1 MTKII
6 DNEEVT
12 LHLVLGNPGMANLFN
27 DLYIKTVWGM
37 FAKFDFFDADSI
49 RGRTLIDGGLT

>member
-1 MTKII
+1 MMTEII

-27 DLYIKTVWGM
+27 DLYIKTKVEM
-37 FAKFDFFDADSI
+37 FAKFDFFDVL
-49 RGRTLIDGGLT
+49 GRILVITNWSHQ

>member
-12 LHLVLGNPGMANLFN
+12 LHLVLGNPGMANNLFN
-27 DLYIKTVWGM
+27 RRCLQSLTFLKEDVQ
-37 FAKFDFFDADSI
+37 
-49 RGRTLIDGGLT
+49 GRILVITNWSDQ

>member
-1 MTKII
+1 MMTEII

-37 FAKFDFFDADSI
+37 FAEFDFFDVQ
-49 RGRTLIDGGLT
+49 GRILVITNWSHQ

>member
-1 MTKII
+1 MMTEIT

-27 DLYIKTVWGM
+27 DLYIKTVWGK
-37 FAKFDFFDADSI
+37 FAILFDFFDVL
-49 RGRTLIDGGLT
+49 GRILVITN